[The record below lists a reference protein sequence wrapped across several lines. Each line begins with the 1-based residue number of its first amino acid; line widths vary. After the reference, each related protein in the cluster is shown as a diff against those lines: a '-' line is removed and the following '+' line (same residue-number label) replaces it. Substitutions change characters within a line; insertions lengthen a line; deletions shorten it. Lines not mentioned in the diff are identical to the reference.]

1 MINISFS
8 VDSVDYDSLIDILLP
23 KLSEFVS
30 SSSDPKVKMMASMPT
45 SPVSA
50 MLKALS
56 EEKKGTLQIAP
67 FAEQQKTCRTAR
79 RRGNAAGCACQNIE
93 CFGRLTYI
101 FDISTVL
108 SPARKRTERSTLIFV
123 FASSFSPAYR

>member
-56 EEKKGTLQIAP
+56 EEKKEAL
-67 FAEQQKTCRTAR
+67 CRSLLSQ
-79 RRGNAAGCACQNIE
+79 NSKKLAALLEDEAMRQGV
-93 CFGRLTYI
+93 RVR
-101 FDISTVL
+101 ISNV
-108 SPARKRTERSTLIFV
+108 SV
-123 FASSFSPAYR
+123 D